1 MGLLRILCASG
12 DTKVEW
18 DVDAEETV
26 REAERIF
33 HENAARGYAAFRL
46 DDGLGS
52 ARLIDR
58 LDPAANLIV
67 QTPRIAG
74 G

>member
-1 MGLLRILCASG
+1 MGLLRIVCAAG
-12 DTKVEW
+12 DVKVEW
-18 DVDAEETV
+18 DLDAEETV

-33 HENAARGYAAFRL
+33 RENAARGYAAFRV
-46 DDGLGS
+46 DDGLAS
-52 ARLIDR
+52 ARQVTS
-58 LDPAANLIV
+58 LDPTAKLIV